1 MRLRLD
7 VFGRFVDLQ
16 IAQIVDEAVA
26 DQSMQPPFREVHHSA
41 QTDFGFVKQLDY
53 PDERWTD
60 S

>member
-7 VFGRFVDLQ
+7 MFGRFVDLQ
-16 IAQIVDEAVA
+16 IAQVVDEPA
-26 DQSMQPPFREVHHSA
+26 DVQSMQPPFREVHHSA
-41 QTDFGFVKQLDY
+41 QTEFGFVKQLDY